1 MFGGAGG
8 SLLNTDLAMNITF
21 GGLVFGAHT
30 FLAVRNASILNL
42 NNICAESIC
51 ALIDKDKNGPS
62 GPNRMR

>member
-1 MFGGAGG
+1 MG
-8 SLLNTDLAMNITF
+8 LLERQKTE
-21 GGLVFGAHT
+21 G
-30 FLAVRNASILNL
+30 NASILNL